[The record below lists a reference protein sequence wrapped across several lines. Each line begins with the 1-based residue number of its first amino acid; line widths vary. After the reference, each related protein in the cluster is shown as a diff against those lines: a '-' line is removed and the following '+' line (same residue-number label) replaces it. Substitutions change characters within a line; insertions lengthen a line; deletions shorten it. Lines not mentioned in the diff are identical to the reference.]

1 MDNFVLQNAGQQHEP
16 RLKHTCGLSNP
27 LKSAFNAWCV
37 TDTVIHMWFHEKNCK
52 TLKVGFFR
60 QIAMFILILLSN
72 KSNFTEKIFK
82 LYKLD
87 FSHFFRENVLVTL
100 WNNNKDCDL
109 TRKMRKIQLFESN
122 DLSVKWLW
130 LLIQTR
136 LNDAIWRKKSNC
148 IRFFREITLDTL

>member
-87 FSHFFRENVLVTL
+87 FSHF
-100 WNNNKDCDL
+100 
-109 TRKMRKIQLFESN
+109 
-122 DLSVKWLW
+122 SVKTFWLRCE
-130 LLIQTR
+130 IITKI
-136 LNDAIWRKKSNC
+136 AIWREKCEKSNFSNQM
-148 IRFFREITLDTL
+148 IYPWNDFGYLFKPD